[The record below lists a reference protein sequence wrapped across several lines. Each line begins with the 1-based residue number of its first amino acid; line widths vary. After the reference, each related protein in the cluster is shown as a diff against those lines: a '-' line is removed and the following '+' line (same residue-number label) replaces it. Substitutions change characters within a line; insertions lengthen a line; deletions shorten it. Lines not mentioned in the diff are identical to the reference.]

1 MIFQPELW
9 ILRGV
14 ERVYAY
20 PSMNVL
26 GLFGHVDDV
35 VLGKH
40 FGPVSFVTTGA
51 TQRLT

>member
-1 MIFQPELW
+1 M
-9 ILRGV
+9 
-14 ERVYAY
+14 RVLCAY

-40 FGPVSFVTTGA
+40 FGPVRFIATGA
-51 TQRLT
+51 TERLT